1 MQQRLSWEVNMS
13 SDTQEDILKCTV
25 INLIFDKTTDNR
37 EITRNRS
44 RTYDDEDEDDID
56 NDNNNNIIR
65 ISLND
70 RKILLMTIMISDTS
84 IFFLY
89 R

>member
-1 MQQRLSWEVNMS
+1 MQQRLSWEANMS
-13 SDTQEDILKCTV
+13 SDTQEDTPKCTV
-25 INLIFDKTTDNR
+25 INLIVDKTTDNR

-44 RTYDDEDEDDID
+44 RTYDYEDDVD
-56 NDNNNNIIR
+56 NYDNNNIIL

-84 IFFLY
+84 IFFLH